1 MVRKLDLAND
11 AVTVGLV
18 NRLDGD
24 DETEDETDD
33 TAVEHETKD
42 EDEEKRT
49 DDDDTH
55 PNTFG
60 RKKSKSPKSVAV
72 TLDLSL
78 SAYANAREH
87 FERKKKH
94 AAKFA
99 KTVARAGGAIESANR
114 DLEARKRKAATSK
127 KTGSGTVSLVR
138 TPEWFEKF
146 HWFITPENC
155 LVLSA
160 RDASQTDALV
170 KKYMGPHDAFV
181 RAEISRAPA
190 TIVKAPR
197 SALVAETSASTN
209 ADGEYSCLVPQLA
222 GTPARRVCAAARVGH
237 ADRHFRLV
245 GSRERRSQNRA
256 ERDPLAPGVVWHV
269 GEKHYLPP
277 SPLVMG
283 YAYAFLVKSEE
294 DVARHAEDRAVRS
307 AFESVKSATQNASGV
322 PERLAVDDPLLG
334 GKSSGSSA
342 LDAFLDGS
350 VESVAPDAVVGDAEG
365 DRDDEDE
372 DEDESLKNTD
382 PAPRPGKG
390 RVSAAERR
398 AMKKRSKGAAKVGTN
413 ADVASGIER
422 ARDGDDGE
430 DRGVRVGRVVLSKE
444 KPKSRADASE
454 MLKRETKKPPPRGK
468 SGKAKRAAAK
478 YAEQDEEDRALA
490 MALLGV
496 KIRETSVERDSKS
509 REKPADDERAS
520 SSPSD
525 DGGSEDDVTA
535 NVDQFEGDDV
545 TANVDDAADDVDV
558 DVDDAAV
565 EESVSFLERDLARVA
580 RADWFTG
587 APFLETEV
595 THAVALVAPWDALK
609 AFAYKAK
616 LTPGSQK
623 KGKAA
628 KQALE
633 IVTRAPP
640 AADVMRETR
649 EAKKIRMRAEEETG
663 EARLQ
668 PFLQPRSVTSIRSK
682 PRGDI
687 ESGRSRG
694 ERLKRRRA
702 GRRRRAPTATTR
714 SSASSPPPPP
724 PPPPATARC

>member
-1 MVRKLDLAND
+1 
-11 AVTVGLV
+11 
-18 NRLDGD
+18 
-24 DETEDETDD
+24 
-33 TAVEHETKD
+33 
-42 EDEEKRT
+42 
-49 DDDDTH
+49 
-55 PNTFG
+55 
-60 RKKSKSPKSVAV
+60 
-72 TLDLSL
+72 
-78 SAYANAREH
+78 
-87 FERKKKH
+87 
-94 AAKFA
+94 
-99 KTVARAGGAIESANR
+99 
-114 DLEARKRKAATSK
+114 
-127 KTGSGTVSLVR
+127 
-138 TPEWFEKF
+138 
-146 HWFITPENC
+146 
-155 LVLSA
+155 
-160 RDASQTDALV
+160 
-170 KKYMGPHDAFV
+170 
-181 RAEISRAPA
+181 
-190 TIVKAPR
+190 
-197 SALVAETSASTN
+197 
-209 ADGEYSCLVPQLA
+209 
-222 GTPARRVCAAARVGH
+222 
-237 ADRHFRLV
+237 
-245 GSRERRSQNRA
+245 
-256 ERDPLAPGVVWHV
+256 
-269 GEKHYLPP
+269 
-277 SPLVMG
+277 
-283 YAYAFLVKSEE
+283 
-294 DVARHAEDRAVRS
+294 
-307 AFESVKSATQNASGV
+307 
-322 PERLAVDDPLLG
+322 
-334 GKSSGSSA
+334 
-342 LDAFLDGS
+342 
-350 VESVAPDAVVGDAEG
+350 
-365 DRDDEDE
+365 
-372 DEDESLKNTD
+372 
-382 PAPRPGKG
+382 
-390 RVSAAERR
+390 
-398 AMKKRSKGAAKVGTN
+398 MKKRSKDAAKAGTN

-558 DVDDAAV
+558 DVDDAA
-565 EESVSFLERDLARVA
+565 EEEKKSVSFRERDLARVA

-649 EAKKIRMRAEEETG
+649 EAKKKRTRAEEETG
-663 EARLQ
+663 EGAASSAVSSA
-668 PFLQPRSVTSIRSK
+668 PIGNVDPIEA
-682 PRGDI
+682 PECDI

-694 ERLKRRRA
+694 ERLKPETRREKAARA
-702 GRRRRAPTATTR
+702 DRDDALKRAIA
-714 SSASSPPPPP
+714 AAAAA
-724 PPPPATARC
+724 PPPATARCWCGQGVKVSMPAGAAKAMNASRKGGKRGN